1 MTETHASPARLLDEV
16 RSAIR
21 TRHYSRRTEEA
32 YVGWIRRF
40 VLANDRRHPREL
52 GVGDVRRFLT
62 MLAVE
67 GRVSASTQNQAQSA
81 IVFLYREVLREPLP
95 EVDGLR
101 PAKRVRPLPVV
112 LTRAEVQRVI
122 AELRGMPR
130 VMVLT
135 MYGSGLRLME
145 TATLRVKDVDLER
158 REIVVRGAKGGK
170 DRRTCLSLAVA
181 ELLPRHLEKV
191 KRLHDGDL
199 AVGGGRVPL
208 PGALD
213 RKYPSAGSEW
223 KWQYLFPA
231 TRPYRNEETGSVGR
245 HHFHQS
251 ALQRAVRIAVLASG
265 ITKPAHCHS
274 FRHSFAT
281 HLLEDGYDIRTVQQL
296 MGHRDVRTTMK
307 YTHVLN
313 RGELGV
319 RSPAD
324 RLTDW

>member
-1 MTETHASPARLLDEV
+1 MDAV

-40 VLANDRRHPREL
+40 VLANGKRHPREL
-52 GVGDVRRFLT
+52 GVTDVRRFLT
-62 MLAVE
+62 TLAVE
-67 GRVSASTQNQAQSA
+67 GRVSASTQNQAQAA
-81 IVFLYREVLREPLP
+81 IAFLYREVMREPLP

-112 LTRAEVQRVI
+112 LTRAEVQRII
-122 AELRGMPR
+122 AELHGMPR
-130 VMVLT
+130 LMVLT

-145 TATLRVKDVDLER
+145 TARLRVKDVDLER
-158 REIVVRGAKGGK
+158 REILVREAKGGK
-170 DRRTCLSLAVA
+170 DRRTCLSGAVA

-191 KRLHDGDL
+191 KRLHEEDL
-199 AVGGGRVPL
+199 AVGGGRIPL
-208 PGALD
+208 PDALD
-213 RKYPSAGSEW
+213 RKYPNGGSEW
-223 KWQYLFPA
+223 KWQYVFPA
-231 TRPYRNEETGSVGR
+231 TRVYRNEETGSIGR
-245 HHFHQS
+245 HHFHGS
-251 ALQRAVRIAVLASG
+251 ALQRAVRLAVLASG
-265 ITKPAHCHS
+265 VTKPAHCHS

-296 MGHRDVRTTMK
+296 LGHRDVRTTMK

-313 RGELGV
+313 RGGLGV